1 MSRYRLLVSVGFSV
15 LFSLALV
22 YVSLEVIRIV
32 NSWLLGFVPDCVLLS
47 DFPRCQELESG
58 LRIFGYAGLAAIVVV
73 VGVGF
78 LLNKTKLSLLGSLA
92 LYLPT
97 IGYFAFTMFFL
108 AGVGV
113 LRLLWLPFIDS
124 EIFFRLGLIT
134 YVPVWVINSV
144 ITWIARLVMPELSGD
159 FSVPVSFAFMV
170 VGLAIFFLGV
180 MTWVSDK
187 LGHRALSTRG
197 VYRLSR
203 HPQYL
208 GFIIWSYGLLS
219 LASVVEG
226 GRGWSPPAPGLPWLV
241 AVSIV
246 LGVALIE
253 EIELRRRLGVEYLR
267 YAEQTPFIMLV
278 PKVLSNVITYPVRI
292 LIGKE
297 MPESRA
303 EVAVVMFFY
312 LLIAVITSY
321 IVSYLVI

>member
-1 MSRYRLLVSVGFSV
+1 MLVSVGFSV

-32 NSWLLGFVPDCVLLS
+32 NSWMLGFVPDCVLLS

>member
-1 MSRYRLLVSVGFSV
+1 LLVSVGFSV

-32 NSWLLGFVPDCVLLS
+32 NSWMLGFVPDCVLLS

-226 GRGWSPPAPGLPWLV
+226 GRGWSPPAPGLPWLI

>member
-1 MSRYRLLVSVGFSV
+1 MLVSIGFST

-22 YVSLEVIRIV
+22 YASLEVIRMV
-32 NSWLLGFVPDCVLLS
+32 NSWLLGFIPDCVLLS
-47 DFPRCQELESG
+47 DFPRCQELESS
-58 LRIFGYAGLAAIVVV
+58 LRILGYVGLATIIVI

-78 LLNKTKLSLLGSLA
+78 LLNKTRLSLLGSLA

-113 LRLLWLPFIDS
+113 LRLLWFPFIDS
-124 EIFFRLGLIT
+124 EIFVRLGLIT
-134 YVPVWVINSV
+134 YVPTWVINSV
-144 ITWIARLVMPELSGD
+144 ITWIARLVMPELSVD
-159 FSVPVSFAFMV
+159 FSVPISFAFMV

-180 MTWVSDK
+180 MTWVNDK
-187 LGHRALSTRG
+187 LKHRVLSNEG
-197 VYRLSR
+197 VYRFSR

-226 GRGWSPPAPGLPWLV
+226 GRGWSPPAPGLPWLI

-246 LGVALIE
+246 LSIALIE
-253 EIELRRRLGVEYLR
+253 EIELRRRLGSEYLQ
-267 YAEQTPFIMLV
+267 YAEQTPFIMLT
-278 PKVLSNVITYPVRI
+278 PRALGSVITYPVKI

-303 EVAVVMFFY
+303 EVVVVMCFY
-312 LLIAVITSY
+312 LLIVMIASL
-321 IVSYLVI
+321 IVSYLII

>member
-1 MSRYRLLVSVGFSV
+1 LLVSVGFSV

-159 FSVPVSFAFMV
+159 FFVPVSFAFMV

-187 LGHRALSTRG
+187 LRHRALSTRG
-197 VYRLSR
+197 VYRLSK

-292 LIGKE
+292 LTGKE

>member
-1 MSRYRLLVSVGFSV
+1 V

>member
-1 MSRYRLLVSVGFSV
+1 V

-32 NSWLLGFVPDCVLLS
+32 NSWMLGFVPDCVLLS

-144 ITWIARLVMPELSGD
+144 ITWIARLVMPELGGD

-253 EIELRRRLGVEYLR
+253 EIELRRRLGDEYLR

>member
-1 MSRYRLLVSVGFSV
+1 LSRYRLLVSVGFSV

-58 LRIFGYAGLAAIVVV
+58 LRIFGYAGLAAIIVV

>member
-1 MSRYRLLVSVGFSV
+1 V

-32 NSWLLGFVPDCVLLS
+32 NSWMLGFVPDCVLLS

-144 ITWIARLVMPELSGD
+144 ITWIARLVMPELGGD

>member
-1 MSRYRLLVSVGFSV
+1 LSRYRLLVSVGFSV

-58 LRIFGYAGLAAIVVV
+58 LRIFGYAGLAAIIVV

-208 GFIIWSYGLLS
+208 GFIVWSYGLLS
-219 LASVVEG
+219 LASVLRGVG
-226 GRGWSPPAPGLPWLV
+226 GGPRQRQGCPGW
-241 AVSIV
+241 
-246 LGVALIE
+246 
-253 EIELRRRLGVEYLR
+253 
-267 YAEQTPFIMLV
+267 
-278 PKVLSNVITYPVRI
+278 
-292 LIGKE
+292 
-297 MPESRA
+297 
-303 EVAVVMFFY
+303 
-312 LLIAVITSY
+312 
-321 IVSYLVI
+321 

>member
-1 MSRYRLLVSVGFSV
+1 V

-32 NSWLLGFVPDCVLLS
+32 NSWMLGFVPDCVLLS
-47 DFPRCQELESG
+47 DFPRCQELKSG

>member
-32 NSWLLGFVPDCVLLS
+32 NSWMLGFVPDCVLLS

-226 GRGWSPPAPGLPWLV
+226 GRGWSPPAPGLPWLI